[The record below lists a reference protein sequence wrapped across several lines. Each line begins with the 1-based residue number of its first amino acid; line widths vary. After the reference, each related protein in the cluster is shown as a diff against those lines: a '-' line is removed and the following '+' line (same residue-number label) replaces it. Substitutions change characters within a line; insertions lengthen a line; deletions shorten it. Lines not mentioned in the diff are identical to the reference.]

1 MRYDNKQ
8 QRKNES
14 HKGQYEFETYS
25 RAFSLKRT
33 MQELETKWL
42 LVMLV
47 KSQVSH
53 KWLIFVK
60 IYLVWEN
67 LDWWVLTCRCFL
79 QALGNWV
86 NVTKGLTFPFFCAI
100 RETKLAPASHTDWQP
115 TCFLQRLKY
124 QDHQCKA
131 KFKDQRKNLPM
142 ILGSAWPSST
152 ASDPIFSTSILF
164 VFTLQS

>member
-1 MRYDNKQ
+1 MGYDNKQ

-33 MQELETKWL
+33 MQELETKCL

-60 IYLVWEN
+60 IYLV
-67 LDWWVLTCRCFL
+67 
-79 QALGNWV
+79 
-86 NVTKGLTFPFFCAI
+86 
-100 RETKLAPASHTDWQP
+100 
-115 TCFLQRLKY
+115 
-124 QDHQCKA
+124 
-131 KFKDQRKNLPM
+131 
-142 ILGSAWPSST
+142 
-152 ASDPIFSTSILF
+152 
-164 VFTLQS
+164 